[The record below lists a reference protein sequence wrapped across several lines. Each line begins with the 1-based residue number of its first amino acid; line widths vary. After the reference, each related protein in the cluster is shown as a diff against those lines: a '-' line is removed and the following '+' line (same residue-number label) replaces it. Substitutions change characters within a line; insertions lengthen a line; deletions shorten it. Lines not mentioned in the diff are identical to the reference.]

1 MSYNNNADLNVA
13 EKVIGYQ
20 FSDKSLLARAF
31 THSSYANEHKQAYDY
46 ERIEF
51 LGDAVLDY
59 IVGLFLYE
67 RFPTKKEGELS
78 KIRAQL
84 VSAETL
90 SMIVEELDLVKY
102 LRVGQGNV
110 EEIYNSRDVKC
121 DLFES
126 IVGAI
131 LLDSDKNIEITK
143 KFVLSHIEKHVYDKL
158 VDYTS
163 AVYEYCAK
171 NAKKIEFVVKI
182 NDPTK
187 PYFCFDLVID
197 DKIVTQGDGTSKQTA
212 KRNACKVFYEKVM
225 KQVD

>member
-13 EKVIGYQ
+13 EKIIGYQ

-90 SMIVEELDLVKY
+90 SI
-102 LRVGQGNV
+102 
-110 EEIYNSRDVKC
+110 IS
-121 DLFES
+121 
-126 IVGAI
+126 
-131 LLDSDKNIEITK
+131 
-143 KFVLSHIEKHVYDKL
+143 
-158 VDYTS
+158 
-163 AVYEYCAK
+163 
-171 NAKKIEFVVKI
+171 
-182 NDPTK
+182 
-187 PYFCFDLVID
+187 
-197 DKIVTQGDGTSKQTA
+197 
-212 KRNACKVFYEKVM
+212 
-225 KQVD
+225 